1 MFVLANVVS
10 AVAQILSILLT
21 IMYWL
26 VLIRALTSWVSPDPS
41 NPIVQFLHLATEPIL
56 DPLRRLIP
64 TWRMGLDL
72 SPMLAFLLILFLQR
86 ALVPSLMELSVR
98 LR

>member
-1 MFVLANVVS
+1 MFVFSNLLS
-10 AVAQILSILLT
+10 ALAQIVSILLT
-21 IMYWL
+21 ILYWL
-26 VLIRALTSWVSPDPS
+26 VLIRVLLSWVSPDPE
-41 NPIVQFLHLATEPIL
+41 NPIVRFLHLATEPIL
-56 DPLRRLIP
+56 DPLRRMIP

-72 SPMLAFLLILFLQR
+72 SPLLAFLLILFLQR